1 MSAVKVA
8 VSMPA
13 KLFEAAEAER
23 ERSGETRSEF
33 IQHALEILLARRRL
47 EEDERRYV
55 EGYRKYPETD
65 EEVRVIDAAGVA
77 VLSQMPWDE
86 D

>member
-1 MSAVKVA
+1 MSAAKVA
-8 VSMPA
+8 VSIPA
-13 KLFEAAEAER
+13 PLFEATEAER
-23 ERSGETRSEF
+23 RRTGETRSELVQRA
-33 IQHALEILLARRRL
+33 IELLLARRRL

-55 EGYRKYPETD
+55 EGYRKYPET
-65 EEVRVIDAAGVA
+65 EEEIRVIDAAGVA